1 MEDLQLKMEQNGTAM
16 TDSDVEKA
24 RAASISHVE
33 ESTKGSQLQETHPQV
48 DKKTGAILS
57 PQPTDDPNDP
67 LNWPQWA
74 KWLILGQV
82 ALGAFQT
89 PFNNA
94 ITVGTLGPLAKQWD
108 VSVTYVSYLLSI
120 SLVPNAIGV
129 SIFHSCELFNEI
141 REDMRL
147 LYKNDS

>member
-1 MEDLQLKMEQNGTAM
+1 MENNGTAM

-24 RAASISHVE
+24 RPASTSHI
-33 ESTKGSQLQETHPQV
+33 ESTKGSPFPEVQLKV
-48 DKKTGAILS
+48 DMKTGATLS

-94 ITVGTLGPLAKQWD
+94 ITVGTLGPLAKQWG
-108 VSVTYVSYLLSI
+108 VTVTYVSYLLSI

-129 SIFHSCELFNEI
+129 SIFHS
-141 REDMRL
+141 
-147 LYKNDS
+147 

>member
-1 MEDLQLKMEQNGTAM
+1 MENNGTAM

-24 RAASISHVE
+24 QPVCVSHIE
-33 ESTKGSQLQETHPQV
+33 EPTKGSEVQLKV
-48 DKKTGAILS
+48 DEKTGDVLS

-67 LNWPQWA
+67 LNWPQWV

-89 PFNNA
+89 PFNNT
-94 ITVGTLGPLAKQWD
+94 ITIGTLGPLAKEWG
-108 VSVTYVSYLLSI
+108 VTVTYVSYLLSI

-129 SIFHSCELFNEI
+129 SILHSCNRSDNHCTGPRSSQI
-141 REDMRL
+141 RSPL
-147 LYKNDS
+147 